1 MQKICR
7 SAVADGSFAT
17 EPPNP
22 GCHPMSAIL
31 LVATN
36 IAWRCNMSRRTIC
49 RLVHRNKY
57 RAAIVQLAGG
67 NQAALS

>member
-1 MQKICR
+1 
-7 SAVADGSFAT
+7 
-17 EPPNP
+17 
-22 GCHPMSAIL
+22 MSALSSEADVGAVCRHVRFGPIY
-31 LVATN
+31 
-36 IAWRCNMSRRTIC
+36 